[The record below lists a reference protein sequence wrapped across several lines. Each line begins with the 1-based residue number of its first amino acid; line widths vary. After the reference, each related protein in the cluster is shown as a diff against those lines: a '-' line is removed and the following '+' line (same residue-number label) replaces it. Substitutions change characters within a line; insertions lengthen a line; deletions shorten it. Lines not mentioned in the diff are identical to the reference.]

1 MPSNQQ
7 QIIEQT
13 KFPYSPLGKALDKQ
27 IKTIKEQ
34 GEKQVDAIKS
44 YKKITIDDVIPKSAF
59 SIEKAN
65 DEINKIKEL
74 EKNVDR
80 ENLVYETKTDTYVF
94 RIFRTIR
101 TFGEDIYNGK
111 ITLEGANES
120 QANLV
125 EEIEKFNNKTKPK
138 KKENKEKKDIVNKNL
153 YNFYNGREMVPN
165 AFKSKKFLRKSEGS
179 GILNSNHSKLK
190 ILTPKQCFRDYL

>member
-1 MPSNQQ
+1 M
-7 QIIEQT
+7 
-13 KFPYSPLGKALDKQ
+13 GKALDKQ

-44 YKKITIDDVIPKSAF
+44 YKKVTIDYVIPKSAF
-59 SIEKAN
+59 SNEKAN

-80 ENLVYETKTDTYVF
+80 EKLVYETKTDTYVF

-153 YNFYNGREMVPN
+153 YNFYNGREMVLN
-165 AFKSKKFLRKSEGS
+165 TFKSKKF
-179 GILNSNHSKLK
+179 
-190 ILTPKQCFRDYL
+190 

>member
-44 YKKITIDDVIPKSAF
+44 YKKITIDYVIPKSAF
-59 SIEKAN
+59 SNEKAN

-80 ENLVYETKTDTYVF
+80 EKLVYETKTDTYVF

-101 TFGEDIYNGK
+101 TFGEDICNGK

-138 KKENKEKKDIVNKNL
+138 KKENKEKKDILNKNL
-153 YNFYNGREMVPN
+153 YNFYNGREMVLN
-165 AFKSKKFLRKSEGS
+165 TFKSKKF
-179 GILNSNHSKLK
+179 
-190 ILTPKQCFRDYL
+190 

>member
-1 MPSNQQ
+1 M
-7 QIIEQT
+7 
-13 KFPYSPLGKALDKQ
+13 GKALDKQ

-44 YKKITIDDVIPKSAF
+44 YKKITIDYVIPKSAF
-59 SIEKAN
+59 SNEKAN

-80 ENLVYETKTDTYVF
+80 EKLVYETKTDTYVF

-138 KKENKEKKDIVNKNL
+138 KKENKEKKDIFNKNL
-153 YNFYNGREMVPN
+153 YNFYNGREMVLN
-165 AFKSKKFLRKSEGS
+165 TFKSKKF
-179 GILNSNHSKLK
+179 
-190 ILTPKQCFRDYL
+190 

>member
-1 MPSNQQ
+1 M
-7 QIIEQT
+7 
-13 KFPYSPLGKALDKQ
+13 GKALDKQ
-27 IKTIKEQ
+27 IKTIKDQ

-44 YKKITIDDVIPKSAF
+44 YKKITIDYVLPKSAF
-59 SIEKAN
+59 SNEKAN

-80 ENLVYETKTDTYVF
+80 EKLVYETKTDTYVF

-153 YNFYNGREMVPN
+153 YNFYNGREMVLN
-165 AFKSKKFLRKSEGS
+165 TFKSKKF
-179 GILNSNHSKLK
+179 
-190 ILTPKQCFRDYL
+190 

>member
-1 MPSNQQ
+1 M
-7 QIIEQT
+7 
-13 KFPYSPLGKALDKQ
+13 GKALDKQ

-44 YKKITIDDVIPKSAF
+44 YKKIRIDYVIPKSAF
-59 SIEKAN
+59 SNEKAN

-80 ENLVYETKTDTYVF
+80 EKLVYETKTDTYVF

-153 YNFYNGREMVPN
+153 YNFYNGREMVLN
-165 AFKSKKFLRKSEGS
+165 TFKSKNF
-179 GILNSNHSKLK
+179 
-190 ILTPKQCFRDYL
+190 

>member
-44 YKKITIDDVIPKSAF
+44 YKKVTIDYVIPKSAF
-59 SIEKAN
+59 SNEKAN

-80 ENLVYETKTDTYVF
+80 EKLVYETKTDTYVF

-138 KKENKEKKDIVNKNL
+138 KKENKEKKDILNKNL
-153 YNFYNGREMVPN
+153 YNFYNGREMVLN
-165 AFKSKKFLRKSEGS
+165 TFKSKKF
-179 GILNSNHSKLK
+179 
-190 ILTPKQCFRDYL
+190 

>member
-44 YKKITIDDVIPKSAF
+44 YKKITIDYVIPKSAF
-59 SIEKAN
+59 SNEKAI

-80 ENLVYETKTDTYVF
+80 EKLVYETKTDTYVF

-111 ITLEGANES
+111 ITLEKANES
-120 QANLV
+120 QANLA
-125 EEIEKFNNKTKPK
+125 EEKNLIIKQNRKRKKTK
-138 KKENKEKKDIVNKNL
+138 
-153 YNFYNGREMVPN
+153 
-165 AFKSKKFLRKSEGS
+165 RK
-179 GILNSNHSKLK
+179 K
-190 ILTPKQCFRDYL
+190 ILLIKTCIIFIMVERWFLMLLKVKNF

>member
-1 MPSNQQ
+1 M
-7 QIIEQT
+7 
-13 KFPYSPLGKALDKQ
+13 
-27 IKTIKEQ
+27 
-34 GEKQVDAIKS
+34 
-44 YKKITIDDVIPKSAF
+44 
-59 SIEKAN
+59 
-65 DEINKIKEL
+65 
-74 EKNVDR
+74 DR
-80 ENLVYETKTDTYVF
+80 EKLVYETKTDTYVF

-153 YNFYNGREMVPN
+153 YNFYNGREMVLN
-165 AFKSKKFLRKSEGS
+165 TFKSKKF
-179 GILNSNHSKLK
+179 
-190 ILTPKQCFRDYL
+190 

>member
-44 YKKITIDDVIPKSAF
+44 YKKITIDYVIPKSAF
-59 SIEKAN
+59 SNGKAN

-80 ENLVYETKTDTYVF
+80 EKLVYETKTDTYVF

-111 ITLEGANES
+111 ITLEGTNES

-138 KKENKEKKDIVNKNL
+138 KKENKEKKDILNKNL
-153 YNFYNGREMVPN
+153 YNFYNGREMVLN
-165 AFKSKKFLRKSEGS
+165 TFKSKKF
-179 GILNSNHSKLK
+179 
-190 ILTPKQCFRDYL
+190 

>member
-1 MPSNQQ
+1 M
-7 QIIEQT
+7 
-13 KFPYSPLGKALDKQ
+13 GKALDKQ

-44 YKKITIDDVIPKSAF
+44 YKKITIDYVIPKSAF
-59 SIEKAN
+59 SNEKAN

-80 ENLVYETKTDTYVF
+80 EKLVYETKTDTYVF

-138 KKENKEKKDIVNKNL
+138 KKENKEKKDILNKNL
-153 YNFYNGREMVPN
+153 YNFYNGREMVLN
-165 AFKSKKFLRKSEGS
+165 TFKSKKF
-179 GILNSNHSKLK
+179 
-190 ILTPKQCFRDYL
+190 

>member
-1 MPSNQQ
+1 M
-7 QIIEQT
+7 
-13 KFPYSPLGKALDKQ
+13 GKALDKQ

-44 YKKITIDDVIPKSAF
+44 YKKITIDYVIPKSAF
-59 SIEKAN
+59 SNEKAN

-80 ENLVYETKTDTYVF
+80 EKLVYETKTDTYVF

-138 KKENKEKKDIVNKNL
+138 KKENKEKKDIVNKNF
-153 YNFYNGREMVPN
+153 YNFYNGREMVLN
-165 AFKSKKFLRKSEGS
+165 TFKSKKF
-179 GILNSNHSKLK
+179 
-190 ILTPKQCFRDYL
+190 

>member
-1 MPSNQQ
+1 M
-7 QIIEQT
+7 
-13 KFPYSPLGKALDKQ
+13 GKALDKQ

-44 YKKITIDDVIPKSAF
+44 YKKITIDYVIPKSAF
-59 SIEKAN
+59 SNEKAN

-80 ENLVYETKTDTYVF
+80 EKLVYETKTDTYVF

-153 YNFYNGREMVPN
+153 YNFYNGREMVLN
-165 AFKSKKFLRKSEGS
+165 TFKSKK
-179 GILNSNHSKLK
+179 
-190 ILTPKQCFRDYL
+190 Y

>member
-1 MPSNQQ
+1 M
-7 QIIEQT
+7 
-13 KFPYSPLGKALDKQ
+13 GKALDKQ

-44 YKKITIDDVIPKSAF
+44 YKKIRIDYVIPKSAF
-59 SIEKAN
+59 SNEKAN

-80 ENLVYETKTDTYVF
+80 EKLVYETKTDTYVF

-153 YNFYNGREMVPN
+153 YNFYNGREMVLN
-165 AFKSKKFLRKSEGS
+165 TFKSKKF
-179 GILNSNHSKLK
+179 
-190 ILTPKQCFRDYL
+190 

>member
-1 MPSNQQ
+1 M
-7 QIIEQT
+7 
-13 KFPYSPLGKALDKQ
+13 GKALDKR

-44 YKKITIDDVIPKSAF
+44 YKKITIDYVIPKSAF
-59 SIEKAN
+59 SNEKAN

-80 ENLVYETKTDTYVF
+80 EKLFYETKTDTYVF

-101 TFGEDIYNGK
+101 TFGEDIYNVK

-153 YNFYNGREMVPN
+153 YNFYNGREMVLN
-165 AFKSKKFLRKSEGS
+165 TFKSKKF
-179 GILNSNHSKLK
+179 
-190 ILTPKQCFRDYL
+190 

>member
-44 YKKITIDDVIPKSAF
+44 YKKITIDYVIPKSAF
-59 SIEKAN
+59 SNEKAN

-80 ENLVYETKTDTYVF
+80 EKLVYETKTDTYVF

-138 KKENKEKKDIVNKNL
+138 KKENKEKKDILNKNL
-153 YNFYNGREMVPN
+153 YNFYNGREMVLN
-165 AFKSKKFLRKSEGS
+165 TFKSKKF
-179 GILNSNHSKLK
+179 
-190 ILTPKQCFRDYL
+190 

>member
-1 MPSNQQ
+1 M
-7 QIIEQT
+7 
-13 KFPYSPLGKALDKQ
+13 GKALDKQ

-44 YKKITIDDVIPKSAF
+44 YKKITIDYVIPKSAF
-59 SIEKAN
+59 SNEKAN

-80 ENLVYETKTDTYVF
+80 EKLVYETKTDTYVF

-138 KKENKEKKDIVNKNL
+138 KKENKEEKDIVNKNL
-153 YNFYNGREMVPN
+153 YNFYNGREMVLN
-165 AFKSKKFLRKSEGS
+165 TFKSKKF
-179 GILNSNHSKLK
+179 
-190 ILTPKQCFRDYL
+190 

>member
-1 MPSNQQ
+1 M
-7 QIIEQT
+7 
-13 KFPYSPLGKALDKQ
+13 GKALDKQ

-44 YKKITIDDVIPKSAF
+44 YKKITIDYVIPKSAF
-59 SIEKAN
+59 SNEKAN

-80 ENLVYETKTDTYVF
+80 EKLFYETKTDTYVF

-101 TFGEDIYNGK
+101 TFGEDIYNVK

-153 YNFYNGREMVPN
+153 YNFYNGREMVLN
-165 AFKSKKFLRKSEGS
+165 TFKSKKF
-179 GILNSNHSKLK
+179 
-190 ILTPKQCFRDYL
+190 

>member
-44 YKKITIDDVIPKSAF
+44 YKKITIDYVIPKSAF
-59 SIEKAN
+59 SNEKAN

-80 ENLVYETKTDTYVF
+80 EKLVYETKTDTYVF

-101 TFGEDIYNGK
+101 TFGEDIYNVK

-153 YNFYNGREMVPN
+153 YNFYNGREMVLN
-165 AFKSKKFLRKSEGS
+165 TFKSKKF
-179 GILNSNHSKLK
+179 
-190 ILTPKQCFRDYL
+190 

>member
-44 YKKITIDDVIPKSAF
+44 YKKIRIDYVIPKSAF
-59 SIEKAN
+59 SNEKAN

-80 ENLVYETKTDTYVF
+80 EKLVYETKTDTYVF

-153 YNFYNGREMVPN
+153 YNFYNGREMVLN
-165 AFKSKKFLRKSEGS
+165 TFKSKKF
-179 GILNSNHSKLK
+179 
-190 ILTPKQCFRDYL
+190 

>member
-1 MPSNQQ
+1 M
-7 QIIEQT
+7 
-13 KFPYSPLGKALDKQ
+13 GKALDKQ

-44 YKKITIDDVIPKSAF
+44 YKKITIDYVIPKSAF
-59 SIEKAN
+59 SNEKAN

-80 ENLVYETKTDTYVF
+80 EKLVYETKTDTYVF

-153 YNFYNGREMVPN
+153 YNFYNGREMVLN
-165 AFKSKKFLRKSEGS
+165 TFKSKNF
-179 GILNSNHSKLK
+179 
-190 ILTPKQCFRDYL
+190 

>member
-44 YKKITIDDVIPKSAF
+44 YKKITIDCVIPKSAF
-59 SIEKAN
+59 SNEKAN

-80 ENLVYETKTDTYVF
+80 EKLVYETKTDTYVF

-153 YNFYNGREMVPN
+153 YNFYNGREMVLN
-165 AFKSKKFLRKSEGS
+165 TFKSKKF
-179 GILNSNHSKLK
+179 
-190 ILTPKQCFRDYL
+190 

>member
-1 MPSNQQ
+1 M
-7 QIIEQT
+7 
-13 KFPYSPLGKALDKQ
+13 GKALDKQ

-44 YKKITIDDVIPKSAF
+44 YKKITIDYVIPKSAF
-59 SIEKAN
+59 SNEKAN

-80 ENLVYETKTDTYVF
+80 EKLVYETKTDTYVF

-101 TFGEDIYNGK
+101 TFGEDIYNVK

-153 YNFYNGREMVPN
+153 YNFYNGREMVLN
-165 AFKSKKFLRKSEGS
+165 TFKSKKF
-179 GILNSNHSKLK
+179 
-190 ILTPKQCFRDYL
+190 

>member
-1 MPSNQQ
+1 M
-7 QIIEQT
+7 
-13 KFPYSPLGKALDKQ
+13 GKALDKR

-44 YKKITIDDVIPKSAF
+44 YKKIRIDYVIPKSAF
-59 SIEKAN
+59 SNEKAN

-80 ENLVYETKTDTYVF
+80 EKLVYETKTDTYVF

-153 YNFYNGREMVPN
+153 YNFYNGREMVLN
-165 AFKSKKFLRKSEGS
+165 TFKSKKF
-179 GILNSNHSKLK
+179 
-190 ILTPKQCFRDYL
+190 

>member
-44 YKKITIDDVIPKSAF
+44 YKKITIDYVIPKSAF
-59 SIEKAN
+59 SNEKAN

-80 ENLVYETKTDTYVF
+80 EKLVYETKTDTYVF

-153 YNFYNGREMVPN
+153 YNFYNGREMVLN
-165 AFKSKKFLRKSEGS
+165 TFKSKNF
-179 GILNSNHSKLK
+179 
-190 ILTPKQCFRDYL
+190 

>member
-44 YKKITIDDVIPKSAF
+44 YKKVTIDYVIPKSAF
-59 SIEKAN
+59 SNEKAN

-80 ENLVYETKTDTYVF
+80 EKLVYETKTDTYVF

-153 YNFYNGREMVPN
+153 YNFYNGREMVVN
-165 AFKSKKFLRKSEGS
+165 TFKSKKF
-179 GILNSNHSKLK
+179 
-190 ILTPKQCFRDYL
+190 

>member
-1 MPSNQQ
+1 M
-7 QIIEQT
+7 
-13 KFPYSPLGKALDKQ
+13 GKALDKQ

-44 YKKITIDDVIPKSAF
+44 YKKIRIDYVIPKSAF
-59 SIEKAN
+59 SNEKAN

-80 ENLVYETKTDTYVF
+80 EKLVYETKTDTYVF

-138 KKENKEKKDIVNKNL
+138 KKENKEKKDILNKNL
-153 YNFYNGREMVPN
+153 YNFYNGREMVLN
-165 AFKSKKFLRKSEGS
+165 TFKSKKF
-179 GILNSNHSKLK
+179 
-190 ILTPKQCFRDYL
+190 